1 MEKDVRISIRGTQ
14 KSEGEEPQVIELTTD
29 GKLFHGPEGVCVSYV
44 ESELTGLE
52 GVVTTFCV
60 EQDKIVLRREGELS
74 SIMIFEEGKKNESLY
89 DMGFGAMLVG
99 VCAKKVRAAM
109 SDCGGSMFVDYDVE
123 VERTP
128 LGTNIYEIDVREVTG
143 AETQGE

>member
-14 KSEGEEPQVIELTTD
+14 KSEGDEPQVIELTTD
-29 GKLFHGPEGVCVSYV
+29 GKLFRGSDGICISYV

-60 EQDKIVLRREGELS
+60 EQERIVLRREGELTS
-74 SIMIFEEGKKNESLY
+74 TMVFEEGKKNESLY

-109 SDCGGSMFVDYDVE
+109 SESGGTMFVDYDVE
-123 VERTP
+123 VEHAP
-128 LGTNIYEIDVREVTG
+128 VGTNIYEIEVRAASGT
-143 AETQGE
+143 